1 MQMRLG
7 GKWRRLELLVSVVSV
22 WHAVVELAGKWPS
35 RLEAAAACLDFVF
48 INLTAR
54 LQLGALYSFAD
65 TPFTFS

>member
-7 GKWRRLELLVSVVSV
+7 GKWRRLELLVSAVPV
-22 WHAVVELAGKWPS
+22 WHALVELAGKWPG
-35 RLEAAAACLDFVF
+35 RLKAAAACIVF
-48 INLTAR
+48 FFNLTAR